1 MDDDM
6 KPSANGPEK
15 TLRWSPV
22 GNQTTDCVLWALSR
36 MLGIDYAMLATWF
49 SVEKSEPNYHANVD
63 AVLTKYG
70 FDLIETTLED
80 RGKLRFVEA
89 YDETAELNDDGSREG
104 HVWYVD
110 EDERVWGLGPD
121 RSVSWDSV
129 HAKKFIEKK
138 KLHIERVLLIRRKAQ

>member
-22 GNQTTDCVLWALSR
+22 ETKTTDCVLWALSR
-36 MLGIDYAMLATWF
+36 MLDIDYAMLATRF
-49 SVEKSEPNYHANVD
+49 SLEKSQPNYHARIE

-80 RGKLRFVEA
+80 KGKLRFVEA
-89 YDETAELNDDGSREG
+89 CDETAEVSDDGSRDG
-104 HVWYVD
+104 HAWYID
-110 EDERVWGLGPD
+110 EDERVWALGPD

-129 HAKKFIEKK
+129 QAQKFIEKK
-138 KLHIERVLLIRRKAQ
+138 KLRIERVLLIQRKTQ